1 MTRRAAMPCIFSAGW
16 LLVALL
22 TSTPAN
28 AQTSA
33 LELQILDGAG
43 LAVAG
48 AAITVSSDSGPTING
63 QSDEAGR
70 FQVSDLSPG
79 PYQVTVMR
87 EGFATL
93 TETISVGPDASLTL
107 LRLEPAG
114 LVEDV
119 TVAGS
124 AFRYRATDAEASTRF
139 DAPLLE
145 QPQSVQVVTREIIE
159 DRQIQRLND
168 VAYQA
173 SGVQPISGYGGV
185 RSTGYIVRG
194 FRQNQA
200 SGSFR
205 NGFREDVAISSSDP
219 INVERVEFLKG
230 PASVLFGQAEVGG
243 IVNTVT
249 KRPPAAPYG
258 QAAMTFGSYGLARPT
273 FDVGGPL
280 GRDGTAGGYRLN
292 VAFED
297 QDSFRELHHQRSF
310 FVAPR
315 LIWSPTERTTV
326 DVEVEA
332 QRYAYTF
339 DIGFLAEPEFLQVPL
354 GNFYGEDT
362 NNGLV
367 RQAAGR
373 VEVTHRLADGWS
385 VRGAVAYMDVHSTPN
400 YVSMFGLQADRRTI
414 NRIAWQSVE
423 ESRIYTTRGE
433 VVGTLQRGSLTHR
446 IVVGAERTERNY
458 KYDFDGFSVAPIDVF
473 NPVHG
478 ARLGARL
485 FGFSDDQLWS
495 ANAIYGQGLFQLRDN
510 ITALLGGRIDMSS
523 ARFSDYRTHEL
534 MGTRTDNDVSP
545 RAGLVF
551 NPTPTSAV
559 YGSFSTSFLPQA
571 PTTFSPVSRDPN
583 GFDPEVGRQVE
594 VGYKHELLNGR
605 ITLTGAVFRIV
616 KENVVTPDPDDP
628 MVSIQTGEQRSRG
641 VEIDLL
647 GEFLPG
653 LQVVFN
659 YAYTDAFVSRDNRI
673 PVGSRLLGTPAHAG
687 GALVTYR
694 IGEGSLRGASLGVS
708 LYGASERHPRLP
720 NNATVMPAYARTDL
734 LMSYERDRWTFRVA
748 LNNLLDGK
756 HYDAH
761 SQFIVPRAPRH
772 VLATIGVRLTG

>member
-1 MTRRAAMPCIFSAGW
+1 MTRHAAMPWILSAVW

-22 TSTPAN
+22 TATPAN
-28 AQTSA
+28 AQTTA

-43 LAVAG
+43 LAIAG
-48 AAITVSSDSGPTING
+48 AAITVSSDGGPTVTG

-70 FQVSDLSPG
+70 FQLSGLSPG
-79 PYQVTVMR
+79 RYQVTVMR

-93 TETISVGPDASLTL
+93 TESISVGPDASPTSI
-107 LRLEPAG
+107 RLEPAEF
-114 LVEDV
+114 VEDV
-119 TVAGS
+119 TVLGS
-124 AFRYRATDAEASTRF
+124 AFRYQATDAETSTRF

-145 QPQSVQVVTREIIE
+145 LPQSVQVVTRSIIE
-159 DRQIQRLND
+159 DRQLQRLND

-173 SGVQPISGYGGV
+173 SGVQPMSGYGGV

-200 SGSFR
+200 AGSFR
-205 NGFREDVAISSSDP
+205 NGFREDVFLSSSDP

-230 PASVLFGQAEVGG
+230 PASVLYGQAEVGG

-249 KRPPAAPYG
+249 KRPPSVPYA
-258 QAAMTFGSYGLARPT
+258 QATMAFGSYGLARPT

-280 GRDGTAGGYRLN
+280 GSGGTAAYRLN
-292 VAFED
+292 LAFED
-297 QDSFRELHHQRSF
+297 QDSFRDYHHQQSF

-315 LIWSPTERTTV
+315 LTWSPTERTSV

-332 QRYAYTF
+332 QRYDYTF
-339 DIGFLAEPEFLQVPL
+339 DVGFLAEPEFLQVPL

-362 NNGLV
+362 NSGRV
-367 RQAAGR
+367 RQAASR
-373 VEVTHRLADGWS
+373 VEVTHRLADAWS
-385 VRGAVAYMDVHSTPN
+385 VRGAVAYMNVHSTPN

-423 ESRIYTTRGE
+423 DSRIYTTRGE
-433 VVGTLQRGSLTHR
+433 VVANLQRGSADPSDRRGRRAH
-446 IVVGAERTERNY
+446 RTELQVRLRTGLRLHPSTY
-458 KYDFDGFSVAPIDVF
+458 S
-473 NPVHG
+473 
-478 ARLGARL
+478 ARC
-485 FGFSDDQLWS
+485 
-495 ANAIYGQGLFQLRDN
+495 
-510 ITALLGGRIDMSS
+510 TALLSAPGFSASATISCGAPMPSTDRASSNCATTSQRCSADAFDLSS
-523 ARFSDYRTHEL
+523 ASFSDYDTHERL
-534 MGTRTDNDVSP
+534 GSRADNDVSP

-551 NPTPTSAV
+551 NPTPASAV

-571 PTTFSPVSRDPN
+571 PTTFSPVSRDPD
-583 GFDPEVGRQVE
+583 GFEPEVGRQVE

-605 ITLTGAVFRIV
+605 LTLTGAVFRIV

-641 VEIDLL
+641 VEIDLA

-673 PVGSRLLGTPAHAG
+673 PVGNRLVGAPAHAG

-694 IGEGSLRGASLGVS
+694 IGAGSLRGASLGVS
-708 LYGASERHPRLP
+708 MYGASERHPRLP
-720 NNATVMPAYARTDL
+720 NNAAVMPAYARTDL
-734 LMSYERDRWTFRVA
+734 LLS
-748 LNNLLDGK
+748 
-756 HYDAH
+756 
-761 SQFIVPRAPRH
+761 
-772 VLATIGVRLTG
+772 

>member
-1 MTRRAAMPCIFSAGW
+1 MTRHAAMPWILSAVW

-22 TSTPAN
+22 TATPAN
-28 AQTSA
+28 AQTTA

-43 LAVAG
+43 LAIAG
-48 AAITVSSDSGPTING
+48 AAITVSSDGRPTVTG

-70 FQVSDLSPG
+70 FQLSGLSPG
-79 PYQVTVMR
+79 RYQVTVMR

-93 TETISVGPDASLTL
+93 TETISVGPDASPTTI
-107 LRLEPAG
+107 RLEPAE

-119 TVAGS
+119 TVVAS
-124 AFRYRATDAEASTRF
+124 AFRYQATEAQASTRF

-145 QPQSVQVVTREIIE
+145 QPQSVQVVTRGIIE
-159 DRQIQRLND
+159 DRQLQRLND

-200 SGSFR
+200 AGSFR
-205 NGFREDVAISSSDP
+205 NGFREDVFLSSSDP

-230 PASVLFGQAEVGG
+230 PASVLYGQAEVGG

-249 KRPPAAPYG
+249 KRPPSVPYA
-258 QAAMTFGSYGLARPT
+258 QATMGFGSYGLARPT

-280 GRDGTAGGYRLN
+280 GSGGTAAYRLN
-292 VAFED
+292 LAFED
-297 QDSFRELHHQRSF
+297 QGSFRDYHHQQSF
-310 FVAPR
+310 FIAPR
-315 LIWSPTERTTV
+315 LTWSPTERTSV

-332 QRYAYTF
+332 QRYDYTF

-362 NNGLV
+362 NSGRV
-367 RQAAGR
+367 RQAASR
-373 VEVTHRLADGWS
+373 VEVTHRLADAWS
-385 VRGAVAYMDVHSTPN
+385 VRGAVAYMNVHSTPN

-423 ESRIYTTRGE
+423 DSRIYTTRGE
-433 VVGTLQRGSLTHR
+433 VVANLQRGTLTHR

-458 KYDFDGFSVAPIDVF
+458 KYDFDGFAVAPIDVF
-473 NPVHG
+473 SPVHG
-478 ARLGARL
+478 APLGPGL

-495 ANAIYGQGLFQLRDN
+495 ANAIYGQGLFQLRNN
-510 ITALLGGRIDMSS
+510 ITALLGGRIDLSS
-523 ARFSDYRTHEL
+523 ASFSDYHTNERL
-534 MGTRTDNDVSP
+534 GSRADNDVSP

-551 NPTPTSAV
+551 NPTPASAV

-571 PTTFSPVSRDPN
+571 PTTFSPVSRDPD
-583 GFDPEVGRQVE
+583 GFEPEVGRQVE

-605 ITLTGAVFRIV
+605 LTLTGAVFRII

-641 VEIDLL
+641 VEIDLA

-673 PVGSRLLGTPAHAG
+673 PVGNRLVGAPAHAG

-694 IGEGSLRGASLGVS
+694 IDAGSLRGASLGVS
-708 LYGASERHPRLP
+708 MYGASERHPRLP
-720 NNATVMPAYARTDL
+720 NNAAVMPAYARTDL
-734 LMSYERDRWTFRVA
+734 LLSYERDRWTLRVA
-748 LNNLLDGK
+748 VNNLLDGT

-761 SQFIVPRAPRH
+761 SFFIVPRAPRH
-772 VLATIGVRLTG
+772 VLATIGVRLTR